1 MLRLSRQLAF
11 MIGTVTP
18 AIETWRRWHELV
30 TFTVWWPAFLDD
42 VLLGAFLV
50 LGAWLSRR
58 SPSGRQILGAAW
70 GFMCGVAYSSLT
82 FQLANLDAPDPS
94 GFSPVL
100 VVAVKALGLV
110 LGVVGVVSAIA
121 APPMSS

>member
-1 MLRLSRQLAF
+1 MLRLSRQLALL
-11 MIGTVTP
+11 IGIVTP

-50 LGAWLSRR
+50 SGAWVAGQS
-58 SPSGRQILGAAW
+58 SSGRRTLAAAW
-70 GFMCGVAYSSLT
+70 GFMCGIAYSSLT

-94 GFSPVL
+94 GFSPAL
-100 VVAVKALGLV
+100 VVAIKALGL
-110 LGVVGVVSAIA
+110 
-121 APPMSS
+121 